1 MDAEELKVVLEELH
15 RLKDETVI
23 RINNDSLYEIQR
35 RAEEVCVKHG
45 GHEYVS
51 RSKHGYANHRVECK
65 FCDKIEE

>member
-23 RINNDSLYEIQR
+23 RITNEGFTERQK

-51 RSKHGYANHRVECK
+51 RSRDGYANHRQECK
-65 FCDKIEE
+65 FCDKIKE